1 MKKYLLLVIG
11 IISAT
16 VAIGQLVSPETLAK
30 RAKRKNLILK
40 EWNTD
45 QRSKTRWLDRVTKYD
60 QEGRKIEEIEYAS
73 YGQKWRITIEYNDS
87 TGLINKE
94 VEYDD
99 RDKPVRIR
107 KYDYNENGTKKRQY
121 NYAPNGKLQTVKVFE
136 YIFED

>member
-121 NYAPNGKLQTVKVFE
+121 NYAPNGKLQTVKMFE

>member
-73 YGQKWRITIEYNDS
+73 YGQKWRITIDYNDS

>member
-1 MKKYLLLVIG
+1 MKKYLLLLIG